1 MSSEI
6 YKTLYCSRNMIGGQP
21 WQRES
26 EIQQILQVARENN
39 RKQDVTGALLFNA
52 GYFAQVLE
60 GPRSEVER
68 IFEKIQRDMR
78 HGDVVVLENGYAQ
91 GRDFSE
97 WSMAYVCPHSD
108 HAATEVALLLNDAW
122 SNPAA
127 GAEVLE
133 LLRNL
138 VTPQE

>member
-1 MSSEI
+1 
-6 YKTLYCSRNMIGGQP
+6 MIGGQP
-21 WQRES
+21 SQRES
-26 EIQQILQVARENN
+26 EIQQILKVARENN
-39 RKQDVTGALLFNA
+39 SKQDVTGALLFNA

-60 GPRSEVER
+60 GPRAEVER

-78 HGDVVVLENGYAQ
+78 HGDVVVLENGYTQ

-97 WSMAYVCPHSD
+97 WSMAYVCPHSEQ
-108 HAATEVALLLNDAW
+108 AATGVALLLNNAW

-127 GAEVLE
+127 ATEVLK